1 MRKVDN
7 KIRINESIRA
17 DQVRVIHHEK
27 GNLGVMNTED
37 ALKMAMDE
45 GCDLIE
51 VTAEANPPVVKIMDY
66 GKYQYE
72 VKKKLK
78 EIKSRAAHTTEV
90 KSIQV
95 KTGTGEGD
103 LMTKAKRAMEWLE
116 EGHRI
121 KIELYLVGRSKFIEK
136 DFLQSRLERFLEYIE
151 TPFKIVEDFRASPKG
166 IDVLIER
173 SKK

>member
-1 MRKVDN
+1 MRKTDN

-17 DQVRVIHHEK
+17 DQVRVLHHEK
-27 GNLGVMNTED
+27 GNLGVMDTKE
-37 ALKMAMDE
+37 ALKMALDE

-51 VTAEANPPVVKIMDY
+51 ITAEAKPPVVKIMDY
-66 GKYQYE
+66 GKFQYE
-72 VKKKLK
+72 SKKKLK
-78 EIKSRAAHTTEV
+78 EVKQRAARTTEV

-103 LMTKAKRAMEWLE
+103 LMTKAKRAKEWLE
-116 EGHRI
+116 EGHRV
-121 KIELYLVGRSKFIEK
+121 KIELYLVGRSKYIEK

-151 TPFKIVEDFRASPKG
+151 VPFRIVENFRASPKG